1 MPDKQTSATDLS
13 SRVVELIDDI
23 GTILHTEKD
32 TPERGK
38 LKAIIVTKVQQ
49 LAAGY
54 PDLKKA
60 VIFLLNSVKSS
71 MDELDNGDKP
81 IARVRGEV
89 MRACSALQ
97 ERVNQLVHEAPDLSD
112 DGSYDGDA
120 RELLRKNE
128 RYENALRA
136 GILSRGVYAGQAPI
150 IPLSVFNR
158 EKLNRLGI
166 SNSLFS
172 VGMPSTNRGDAA
184 MNRGYTVLNHQRVV
198 GISFDY
204 IRTAFER
211 DAEGVDPDII
221 SKIKRLRSYDGL
233 DALMTKAFDAKFE
246 EAMHQFKLRYPNTEQ
261 VGNPCVWNKA
271 RWYWVMPKREL
282 ALLRSA
288 ALSETKF
295 SLSRWDFAFTSRSS
309 HIPHRS

>member
-1 MPDKQTSATDLS
+1 MPGMQTDAMTLTA
-13 SRVVELIDDI
+13 RVTELIDDI
-23 GTILHTEKD
+23 GTVLHTERD
-32 TPERGK
+32 TPERDK
-38 LKAIIVTKVQQ
+38 LKSRIVTQVQQ

-60 VIFLLNSVKSS
+60 VVFLLNSVKSS
-71 MDELDNGDKP
+71 IDELDNGDKP
-81 IARVRGEV
+81 LARVRGDV
-89 MRACSALQ
+89 LRACAALQ
-97 ERVNQLVHEAPDLSD
+97 ERVNSLVHDAPDLQG
-112 DGSYDGDA
+112 DGSYDDSA
-120 RELLRKNE
+120 RELLHKNE

-150 IPLSVFNR
+150 IPLAVFNR

-172 VGMPSTNRGDAA
+172 VGMPSTNRGDSA
-184 MNRGYTVLNHQRVV
+184 MNRGYTVLNNQRVI
-198 GISFDY
+198 GISFEY

-211 DAEGVDPDII
+211 DAEGVDPDIV
-221 SKIKRLRSYDGL
+221 SKIKRLRSYEGL
-233 DALMTKAFDAKFE
+233 DSLMTKAFDAKFD

-288 ALSETKF
+288 GASSGFALT
-295 SLSRWDFAFTSRSS
+295 RWDFAFPSRST